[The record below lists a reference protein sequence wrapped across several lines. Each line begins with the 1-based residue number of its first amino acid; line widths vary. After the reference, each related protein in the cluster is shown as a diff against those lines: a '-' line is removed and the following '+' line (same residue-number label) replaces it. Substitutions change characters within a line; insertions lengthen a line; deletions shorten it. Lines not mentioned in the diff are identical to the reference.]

1 MSRKPHLEATMG
13 ETREIRKSVQLK
25 FEKRRGNDL
34 PGYAD
39 LRKPRLGRRQKE
51 SERGAREAARRSQD
65 PQSSNTCP
73 ALDRFGIGTK
83 CFGEMIAN
91 ARHHQGMS
99 IGNRYQRQ
107 RARVGPLPGI
117 LRY

>member
-1 MSRKPHLEATMG
+1 MG
-13 ETREIRKSVQLK
+13 ETREIRKSVQFK
-25 FEKRRGNDL
+25 FEKMRGNDL
-34 PGYAD
+34 AGDAD
-39 LRKPRLGRRQKE
+39 IRKPRLGEGKRSR
-51 SERGAREAARRSQD
+51 SAAREKPLVGRKTLRR
-65 PQSSNTCP
+65 PTLAP

-99 IGNRYQRQ
+99 IGNRHQRQ